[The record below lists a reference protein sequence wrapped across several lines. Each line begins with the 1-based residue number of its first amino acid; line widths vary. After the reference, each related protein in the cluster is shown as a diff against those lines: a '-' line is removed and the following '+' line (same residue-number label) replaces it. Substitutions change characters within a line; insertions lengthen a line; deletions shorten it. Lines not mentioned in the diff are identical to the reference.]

1 MNALSRLARSI
12 LSFIVPSKP
21 AAPAPPSSGDP
32 RAAGQELRARFL
44 ATTAAELN
52 LKPSPDFPRVF
63 GVAMDWSIGDETA
76 TIAAL
81 CDGTASL
88 YTTSTFGIIG
98 GGGHESVRSAA
109 RRFVQA
115 ADAFY
120 DDGVPASEFEYPLAE
135 SVYFFLCTFAGVRAL
150 TADVAAIHA
159 GTSRYSALFGA
170 GQDVL
175 TELRKVTEDER

>member
-1 MNALSRLARSI
+1 MSTLTRLARSI
-12 LSFIVPSKP
+12 LSIFVPPKP
-21 AAPAPPSSGDP
+21 AAAELQSSWDP

-44 ATTAAELN
+44 STTAAELN
-52 LKPSPDFPRVF
+52 LKPSGDFPRVF
-63 GVAMDWSIGDETA
+63 GVAMDWSVGEQTA
-76 TIAAL
+76 TIVTL

-98 GGGHESVRSAA
+98 GGEHESVRSTA

-115 ADAFY
+115 AEDFY
-120 DDGVPASEFEYPLAE
+120 DDGVPAIEFEYPLAE
-135 SVYFFLCTFAGVRAL
+135 SVYFFLCTFTGVRAL

-159 GTSRYSALFGA
+159 GTSKYTQLFGA

-175 TELRKVTEDER
+175 TELRKVTEQGR